1 MSDGF
6 TIGAA
11 MQTPTIFQCLG
22 CNETIDSSAA
32 TCRFCG
38 AAVDHE
44 QAIKAAQIMA
54 KVNQACSDASYL
66 RSTALAYP
74 GFFVVR
80 LVPFVSMLGTVGFY
94 GLSFAIPI
102 WALRWWLK
110 FAKLESAD
118 QEFRKARNTVKTV
131 GILVSL
137 SLLVFVFLPIVRA
150 ILIVMRN

>member
-11 MQTPTIFQCLG
+11 MQTPTIFSCPS
-22 CNETIDSSAA
+22 CHETIDSSAPV
-32 TCRFCG
+32 CRFCG
-38 AAVDHE
+38 ATFDHE
-44 QAIKAAQIMA
+44 QAIKAAVILA

-74 GFFVVR
+74 GFFVLR
-80 LVPFVSMLGTVGFY
+80 FVPFVSMLGTVGFY

-102 WALRWWLK
+102 WSLRWWLK
-110 FAKLESAD
+110 FAKLDTTD
-118 QEFRKARNTVKTV
+118 QEFRKARTTVKTV

-137 SLLVFVFLPIVRA
+137 FLVVFVMLPIVRA
-150 ILIVMRN
+150 ITIVMRH